1 MKKATL
7 MLIAVVYVAS
17 IVVISVLGLKSV
29 VYNRV
34 VPVQKIE
41 CINEPDEN
49 VDVAYQDG
57 KKLIKVK
64 YIDTNTMIQLYWR
77 VLPDDATNKEVRF
90 VYDRN
95 SSRVHFE
102 KINGK
107 ENGLVFFSGKVVL
120 NVRIMAADGSRVYT
134 EVVLW
139 AY

>member
-77 VLPDDATNKEVRF
+77 VLPDDATNNEVRF

>member
-107 ENGLVFFSGKVVL
+107 ENGLVFFSGKVIL